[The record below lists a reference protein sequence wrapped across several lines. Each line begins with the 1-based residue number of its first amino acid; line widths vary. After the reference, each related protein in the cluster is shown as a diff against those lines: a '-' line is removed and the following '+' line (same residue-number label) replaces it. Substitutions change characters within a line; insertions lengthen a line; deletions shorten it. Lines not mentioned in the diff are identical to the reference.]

1 MLILLLGPPGSGKTS
16 LGRTLAQRLNY
27 KWVDVDDHLL
37 EPEWQCSVSEKLC
50 QLGDRLFIEEEGR
63 LLKEAVSTLGSGTVV
78 SLTGSNPLDS
88 SVMNVLQ
95 VRHKTCSLHVFV
107 QMFLFDP

>member
-16 LGRTLAQRLNY
+16 LGSKLASRLNY
-27 KWVDVDDHLL
+27 KWVDVDDHVL

-63 LLKEAVSTLGSGTVV
+63 LLKEAVSTFGSGTVV

-95 VRHKTCSLHVFV
+95 VSFCFLCKQTSLGEVR
-107 QMFLFDP
+107 